1 MAGNSFGQAFR
12 ITTFGESH
20 GPCLGVVVDGCPPR
34 MGLSPED
41 FEGDMARRRPGERSF
56 DSPRREPDRVEILSG
71 VFEGMTTGAP
81 IALLI
86 RNRDVQSKP
95 YDVLRR
101 LYRPGHADF
110 TYHKK
115 YGHFDY
121 RGGGRASARETAAR
135 VAAGVVAKKVLEPA
149 GITFLAYTLELGGVA
164 AGSVDPEVIATN
176 PLLCPDPDASKRM
189 ADALSRSAKEGDS
202 VGGVIEVRIS
212 GCPAGLGE
220 PVFDKLDADLA
231 KAVMSVG
238 AVKGVEIGAGFEAAR
253 LKGSRNNDPITP
265 AGFKTNHAGG
275 ILGGISNGDTIILRA
290 AVKPIP
296 SIRREQETTD
306 RDGRPST
313 LKLSGRFDASAIPR
327 IVPVLEAMS
336 AMVIADHYLRTRRPE
351 GADRPVTHG
360 GDPWPGPSD
369 HDAPFQD
376 H

>member
-20 GPCLGVVVDGCPPR
+20 GPCVGVVIDGCPSR
-34 MGLSPED
+34 IGLSPED
-41 FEGDMARRRPGERSF
+41 FVADMARRRPGIRSF
-56 DSPRREPDRVEILSG
+56 DSPRSEPDRVEILSG

-86 RNRDVQSKP
+86 QNQDAQSKP
-95 YDVLRR
+95 YEIRR
-101 LYRPGHADF
+101 HLYRPGHADF

-149 GITFLAYTLELGGVA
+149 GVTFLAYTLEL
-164 AGSVDPEVIATN
+164 AGVIAKRIDPKVINTN
-176 PLLCPDPDASKRM
+176 PLLCPDPDALEQMTK
-189 ADALSRSAKEGDS
+189 ALAGSSKEGDS

-212 GCPAGLGE
+212 CCPAGLGE

-238 AVKGVEIGAGFEAAR
+238 AVKGVEIGSGFEAAR
-253 LKGSRNNDPITP
+253 LKGSQNNDPITP
-265 AGFKTNHAGG
+265 EGFRTNHSGG
-275 ILGGISNGDTIILRA
+275 ILGGISNGDEIVLRA
-290 AVKPIP
+290 TIKPIP
-296 SIRREQETTD
+296 SIRHEQETTD

-313 LKLSGRFDASAIPR
+313 LRLSGRFDASAIPR
-327 IVPVLEAMS
+327 VVPVLEGMA
-336 AMVIADHYLRTRRPE
+336 ALVLADHYLRAMRREDMVQLPLHARPGMVTR
-351 GADRPVTHG
+351 G
-360 GDPWPGPSD
+360 
-369 HDAPFQD
+369 
-376 H
+376 